1 MPVSLVKKSYNSN
14 KVIALKKSFHNARKR
29 EKKAFRKK
37 EPVLKYPVVI
47 SNIQCNQ
54 LSYYLGSAQVKF
66 SVAPGWLQ
74 GCNRSVSKILLA
86 TPDAE
91 VYMRLSLDHRYILVI
106 V

>member
-1 MPVSLVKKSYNSN
+1 MPLSLVKKNYNSN

-47 SNIQCNQ
+47 SNIQ